1 MNLYLNLN
9 LWHDIMYCVG
19 VFVTCNI
26 GGAALRLAHNGVSA
40 MMKRHAVTADASD
53 KGDNS
58 DGRKRHPF
66 DKLPFDEKA
75 RYSDIENAA
84 AEQNAA
90 SEWNSQ
96 SFDDIQRE
104 IGRTDDTQKPDKGAD
119 A

>member
-1 MNLYLNLN
+1 MNLYLN

-26 GGAALRLAHNGVSA
+26 GGAALRLARNGVSA
-40 MMKRHAVTADASD
+40 MMKRHAVSADASD
-53 KGDNS
+53 NG

-66 DKLPFDEKA
+66 DNLPFDEKA
-75 RYSDIENAA
+75 HYSDIENAA

-90 SEWNSQ
+90 SGWEPQ
-96 SFDDIQRE
+96 SFEEMQQE
-104 IGRTDDTQKPDKGAD
+104 IGRTDDLRKPDKGAD